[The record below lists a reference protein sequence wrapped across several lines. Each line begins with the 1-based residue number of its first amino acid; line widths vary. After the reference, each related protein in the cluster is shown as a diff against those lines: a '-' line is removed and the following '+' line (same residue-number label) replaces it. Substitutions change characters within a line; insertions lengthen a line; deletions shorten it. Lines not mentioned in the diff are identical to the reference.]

1 MAFYKLQSIS
11 YVCTCTYVSQEVT
24 FSTNHYSK
32 MIVLK
37 TCFWL
42 ENQVFAVV
50 GKQYMLLNVSFIYL
64 GILILSALVSIKY
77 FWGKQDLIFGNIDSN
92 PKNLYPNALF
102 TISNQK
108 MIVIGYYHISI
119 ILIQKGSI
127 IWGQNFEILN
137 IVQEIHSSWLSI
149 KPSCKWGSV
158 SIAPTGNHLCFATPY
173 S

>member
-1 MAFYKLQSIS
+1 MSPILVRPERVWPKLSSIQGIRANLV
-11 YVCTCTYVSQEVT
+11 YIVS
-24 FSTNHYSK
+24 
-32 MIVLK
+32 
-37 TCFWL
+37 
-42 ENQVFAVV
+42 
-50 GKQYMLLNVSFIYL
+50 LLNVSFMYL

-127 IWGQNFEILN
+127 I
-137 IVQEIHSSWLSI
+137 
-149 KPSCKWGSV
+149 
-158 SIAPTGNHLCFATPY
+158 
-173 S
+173 